1 MTHSFNK
8 DEQIAGILSTC
19 TAVRC
24 SQSEDNEKQLRMR
37 DVKKEI
43 AAECSNLFDHL
54 QDEFGHIQIAF
65 DKHQRRTE
73 QTFQSIRSKQKECS
87 ISHAGLAC
95 RIDQIEDERN
105 IVSGDLFLIKSDV
118 NGEFVNS
125 SGTFY
130 LPSAGSTF

>member
-1 MTHSFNK
+1 VTDSFNK
-8 DEQIAGILSTC
+8 DEQIAGILSTR
-19 TAVRC
+19 TVVRC
-24 SQSEDNEKQLRMR
+24 SQSEDNEKQLR
-37 DVKKEI
+37 VKKEI

-54 QDEFGHIQIAF
+54 QDEFGHIQISF

-87 ISHAGLAC
+87 ISHAELAC

-105 IVSGDLFLIKSDV
+105 ILSGDLFLIKSDV
-118 NGEFVNS
+118 NGEFANS

-130 LPSAGSTF
+130 LPSAGSSF